1 MSRERST
8 LRVSRWKALWAAPPI
23 STPSRPSS
31 QRCARAESRVLCRRQ
46 RRRRLVGRRPAR
58 RPTRVGWRAI
68 AQSCQ
73 RDLHRRALHPPARR
87 LRRPPAHRGVQA
99 LADVRRYP
107 GSRRQPHFNREAL
120 ALALPAAGIVYAHL
134 ERLGGRRDVVPRS
147 PNRGWDNEGFVA
159 YADHM
164 ATPEFAAGVEELETI
179 AGERV
184 TAVMCAEAPWWRCHR
199 RLLAD
204 ALLVRGWT
212 VRHIDPSGRIT
223 DHALADFAI
232 VERGT
237 I

>member
-1 MSRERST
+1 
-8 LRVSRWKALWAAPPI
+8 VSDGA
-23 STPSRPSS
+23 PSRNPAS
-31 QRCARAESRVLCRRQ
+31 VIYT
-46 RRRRLVGRRPAR
+46 VGHSTHPLDDF
-58 RPTRVGWRAI
+58 VGLLRI
-68 AQSCQ
+68 A
-73 RDLHRRALHPPARR
+73 
-87 LRRPPAHRGVQA
+87 GVQA

-120 ALALPAAGIVYAHL
+120 AQALPAAGIAYAHL
-134 ERLGGRRDVVPRS
+134 GRLGGRRDVVPRS

-179 AGERV
+179 AGEHV

-212 VRHIDPSGRIT
+212 VRHIGPSGRIT
-223 DHALADFAI
+223 DHALTDFAV

-237 I
+237 ITYPPAQTELL